1 VEVRLRGGHRE
12 SKTKLCARLESGR
25 WRWTGGMR
33 GVCVR
38 RERCWRCVVRD
49 SGSGGEFETEV
60 VVVVDDGAVSCSE
73 MRRSEKSKKGIT
85 YHACTFILAVANVS
99 IR

>member
-1 VEVRLRGGHRE
+1 
-12 SKTKLCARLESGR
+12 
-25 WRWTGGMR
+25 M
-33 GVCVR
+33 
-38 RERCWRCVVRD
+38 RD